1 MDAIFSQ
8 LQQNKVTVE
17 IKPNALHELKVFDQT
32 LDPPFCFNTAF
43 SSKKS
48 TSPHHPPP
56 PPYPHRRPLENI
68 TNTIRYDHLIYM
80 DCFWKDKTITLLK
93 PHDVK
98 KQVDTQRAQL
108 IIDLTNEKDLYRKLK
123 FKQFMKTAGASD
135 VVAALAA
142 PEASRD
148 ASAISLVAFYFAQSW
163 KTNVVV
169 NGAID
174 AVYDLHNPAYV
185 NLDLAKG
192 EMHEHATGFRELVES
207 YLASQN
213 LKQML
218 VKDIRKLATLLK
230 LPISKQGTSLLK
242 EQLILSI
249 HTIYST

>member
-17 IKPNALHELKVFDQT
+17 IRPNALHELKVFDQT

-43 SSKKS
+43 SIKKS
-48 TSPHHPPP
+48 NS
-56 PPYPHRRPLENI
+56 I
-68 TNTIRYDHLIYM
+68 TTPRDSGGKTRFMDVSYDHLIYM

-98 KQVDTQRAQL
+98 KQVDTRRAQL
-108 IIDLTNEKDLYRKLK
+108 IVDLTNEKDLYRKLK
-123 FKQFMKTAGASD
+123 FKQFMKTAGAGD
-135 VVAALAA
+135 VATALST

-148 ASAISLVAFYFAQSW
+148 ASAVSLIAFYFSQTW

-169 NGAID
+169 NGVID
-174 AVYDLHNPAYV
+174 AVYDLHSPAYV

-218 VKDIRKLATLLK
+218 VKDIRKLATLFK
-230 LPISKQGTSLLK
+230 LPTSKQGTPLLK
-242 EQLILSI
+242 EQLIHSI